1 MYCLAYTRR
10 AAESRRRAGSATGRQ
25 APAGA
30 CRRAGPLRLGGTIA
44 ALGPSRKNGHERKRM
59 EGALSVESAATAAD
73 GTAGVARGVDI
84 AASDLWQSVK
94 GGRHVL
100 HGVSFIARAK
110 ELVAVVGGSGAGKT
124 TLLEALA
131 GVRPADRGEVRF
143 DGVNLY
149 ANLDAFRS
157 RLGYVPQDDIIH
169 ADLPL
174 ERTLRY
180 AAALRL
186 PRSRTPAELDAAVD
200 GALASLD
207 LSARADVRVGALS
220 GGQRK
225 RASIGV
231 ELLTHPYV
239 FFLDEPTSGLDPASS
254 GELLRLLR
262 GLADAGST
270 VLFTTHSVQ
279 DLARS
284 DRVVF
289 LARDGHLAFFGT
301 VAEALAYFAV
311 ERVEEIYERLAWE
324 LSPAEWAQRFDSHRG
339 DGNAVL
345 SEPATPHRR
354 DGVGFTR
361 ELAVLTRRTLE
372 TMVRNRLTMAILI
385 GSPALV
391 VAMFAVLFRPG
402 AFDFDSPNPSAI
414 AMILFWVTFGAF
426 FFGLTYGLLQI
437 VTEWPILRR
446 EQLVGQ
452 RLSAYLLS
460 KIAVLIPF
468 LVFVVVLMLAVLR
481 LLDRLPAAN
490 GTTYLTVGITLALL
504 AASAL
509 TLGLLTSAAVSNPAQ
524 ATLALP
530 MLCFPAVLF
539 SGAILPVH
547 QMAGAGAALS
557 TIITDR
563 WAFEALGHDLGVR
576 HILADGGSSLG
587 PPLIAAYGDAGM
599 QATGVYWLYL
609 AAFTV
614 VFFFGAWLVL
624 ERRCRS
630 SMR

>member
-1 MYCLAYTRR
+1 M
-10 AAESRRRAGSATGRQ
+10 SVDSA
-25 APAGA
+25 
-30 CRRAGPLRLGGTIA
+30 
-44 ALGPSRKNGHERKRM
+44 SHD
-59 EGALSVESAATAAD
+59 V
-73 GTAGVARGVDI
+73 GVASGDARGVEL
-84 AASDLWQSVK
+84 AANDLDRTVK
-94 GGRHVL
+94 GGKQVL
-100 HGVSFIARAK
+100 HGVSLTVRPC
-110 ELVAVVGGSGAGKT
+110 ELVAIVGGSGAGKT

-131 GVRPADRGEVRF
+131 GVQPADHGEVRF
-143 DGVNLY
+143 DGSDLYRNLGG
-149 ANLDAFRS
+149 FR
-157 RLGYVPQDDIIH
+157 RVLGYVPQDDIIH
-169 ADLPL
+169 TDLPL

-186 PRSRTPAELDAAVD
+186 PGLSADAINAAV
-200 GALASLD
+200 GRVLEALD
-207 LSARADVRVGALS
+207 LSERAGVRVGALS

-225 RASIGV
+225 RASIAV
-231 ELLTHPYV
+231 ELLTSPQV

-270 VLFTTHSVQ
+270 VVFTTHSVQ
-279 DLARS
+279 DLTHT

-301 VAEALAYFAV
+301 VTEAIEYFQV
-311 ERVEEIYERLAWE
+311 ERVEQIYELLAWE
-324 LSPAEWAQRFDSHRG
+324 ATPAEWGRRFEAHRG
-339 DGNAVL
+339 GGPTVT
-345 SEPATPHRR
+345 SEPATPRSR
-354 DGVGFTR
+354 EGVSFGR
-361 ELAVLTRRTLE
+361 EWAVLTRRTLE
-372 TMVRNRLTMAILI
+372 TLVRSRLTVAILL

-402 AFDFDSPNPSAI
+402 AFEFDSPNPSAI
-414 AMILFWVTFGAF
+414 AMILFWVTFAAF

-452 RLSAYLLS
+452 RLSSYLLS
-460 KIAVLIPF
+460 KVAVLMPF
-468 LVFVVVLMLAVLR
+468 LLVVVVVMLAVLR
-481 LLDRLPAAN
+481 ALDRLPAADSM
-490 GTTYLTVGITLALL
+490 TYVTMGVTLALT
-504 AASAL
+504 AAAAL

-587 PPLIAAYGDAGM
+587 PPLIAAYGDAGT

-609 AAFTV
+609 GAFTV
-614 VFFFGAWLVL
+614 VFFAGAWLTL
-624 ERRCRS
+624 RRRCR
-630 SMR
+630 RNTR

>member
-1 MYCLAYTRR
+1 MEAGMNVEPAAR
-10 AAESRRRAGSATGRQ
+10 AAGRA
-25 APAGA
+25 AG
-30 CRRAGPLRLGGTIA
+30 
-44 ALGPSRKNGHERKRM
+44 
-59 EGALSVESAATAAD
+59 D
-73 GTAGVARGVDI
+73 ARGVEI
-84 AASDLWQSVK
+84 AASDLWQTVK

-100 HGVSFIARAK
+100 HGVSFTAHAR

-143 DGVNLY
+143 DGVDLY
-149 ANLDAFRS
+149 GNLDAFRR

-169 ADLPL
+169 ADLAL

-186 PRSRTPAELDAAVD
+186 PQSLSTAEVDAAVQ
-200 GALASLD
+200 GALAALD

-225 RASIGV
+225 RASIAV
-231 ELLTHPYV
+231 ELLTSPHV

-270 VLFTTHSVQ
+270 VVFTTHSVQ
-279 DLARS
+279 DLARC

-289 LARDGHLAFFGT
+289 LARDGHLAFFGS
-301 VAEALAYFAV
+301 VAEALDYFAV

-324 LSPAEWAQRFDSHRG
+324 ETPEQWAQRFADHRG
-339 DGNAVL
+339 NGAAAATAV
-345 SEPATPHRR
+345 EGRTPHGR
-354 DGVGFTR
+354 DGIGFAR
-361 ELAVLTRRTLE
+361 EWAVLTRRTLE
-372 TMVRNRLTMAILI
+372 TLVRNRLTMAILL

-402 AFDFDSPNPSAI
+402 AFDFADPNPSAI

-437 VTEWPILRR
+437 VTEQAILRR

-460 KIAVLIPF
+460 KMAVLLPF

-481 LLDRLPAAN
+481 ALDRLPAAS
-490 GTTYLTVGITLALL
+490 TRTYFTVGITLALL
-504 AASAL
+504 AAAAL

-547 QMAGAGAALS
+547 VMAGAGAAIS
-557 TIITDR
+557 TIIPDR

-576 HILADGGSSLG
+576 HVLADGGSPLG

-599 QATGVYWLYL
+599 QATSVYWLYL

-614 VFFFGAWLVL
+614 VFFFGAWVILR
-624 ERRCRS
+624 RRCRRS
-630 SMR
+630 AR

>member
-1 MYCLAYTRR
+1 MGQHPGRKGPPATEELRR
-10 AAESRRRAGSATGRQ
+10 PGRTG
-25 APAGA
+25 
-30 CRRAGPLRLGGTIA
+30 
-44 ALGPSRKNGHERKRM
+44 KNGLGSQRKDST
-59 EGALSVESAATAAD
+59 LKVEPAAR
-73 GTAGVARGVDI
+73 TAGGAGRDARGVEV
-84 AASDLWQSVK
+84 AASDLWQTVK

-100 HGVSFIARAK
+100 HGVSFTAHAR

-143 DGVNLY
+143 DGIDLY
-149 ANLDAFRS
+149 GNLDAFR
-157 RLGYVPQDDIIH
+157 RLLGYVPQDDIIH

-186 PRSRTPAELDAAVD
+186 PESQSPADINAAVD
-200 GALASLD
+200 GALGELD
-207 LSARADVRVGALS
+207 LSARAGVRVGALS

-225 RASIGV
+225 RASIAV
-231 ELLTHPYV
+231 ELLTSPYV

-262 GLADAGST
+262 SLADAGST

-279 DLARS
+279 DLAGC

-289 LARDGHLAFFGT
+289 LAREGHLAFFGT
-301 VAEALAYFAV
+301 VAEAVDYFTV
-311 ERVEEIYERLAWE
+311 QRVEEIYERLAWE
-324 LSPAEWAQRFDSHRG
+324 GTPEQWAKRFEDHRGNGASAAAEAEPGMPQGRDGIGFAREWA
-339 DGNAVL
+339 L
-345 SEPATPHRR
+345 
-354 DGVGFTR
+354 
-361 ELAVLTRRTLE
+361 LTRRTLE
-372 TMVRNRLTMAILI
+372 TLVRNRLTMAILL

-402 AFDFDSPNPSAI
+402 AFDFASPNPSAV

-437 VTEWPILRR
+437 VTEQAILLR

-460 KIAVLIPF
+460 KLAVLLPF

-481 LLDRLPAAN
+481 ALDRLPAAST
-490 GTTYLTVGITLALL
+490 TTYLTMGITLSLL
-504 AASAL
+504 AAAAL

-547 QMAGAGAALS
+547 QMAGAGAAIS
-557 TIITDR
+557 TIIPDR

-576 HILADGGSSLG
+576 HVLAEGGSPLG
-587 PPLIAAYGDAGM
+587 PPLIAAYGDAGR

-614 VFFFGAWLVL
+614 VFFFGAWLIL
-624 ERRCRS
+624 RRKTRRS
-630 SMR
+630 AR